1 MKLTERHSETEDIV
15 PEAKG
20 SQDLELHLAQW
31 HYAFMAFKL
40 EGRCAAANV
49 VVTSIY
55 VVFVQTDSFSDGPDM
70 TEVFQVLR
78 SPMTCK
84 FSLLALQQQQNT
96 VQPGSPVVGA
106 GTEHW
111 KILTTSQVAQLR
123 SAAASSKLHSEI
135 SQKAKSS
142 VEGFWS
148 HVFRSSF
155 GGLHRELAWI
165 WICVVPVWSLTTETT
180 LPSAAVISDHSRWC
194 CACRFACCAAM
205 SWFRTSQLLYFW
217 GPWGVSSWFCQLGSV
232 DKCSPQSSCE
242 SIVWTQP
249 KSAISSFACSI
260 WVSADLHKA
269 AGNQMQ
275 VFIWLMPLQTSK
287 TYHKH
292 KPRTK
297 VEFYQFHQEHVMDN
311 SGMLHPISCTSFVSP
326 CGQLKYMPMHVSIWV
341 SNWIRQF
348 WMLWLSMDYW
358 CWIFVFVPQLHC
370 PRPV

>member
-1 MKLTERHSETEDIV
+1 MDPTWRKCFRCSDPPWLANFRFSHCSSSKIPCSPGLQWWE
-15 PEAKG
+15 
-20 SQDLELHLAQW
+20 LELSIEKFLRLPRLHSSEALRPLPNYIARSPRRQSRQW
-31 HYAFMAFKL
+31 KVFDPMFFARHL
-40 EGRCAAANV
+40 EGCIGNWLEFG
-49 VVTSIY
+49 
-55 VVFVQTDSFSDGPDM
+55 FVL
-70 TEVFQVLR
+70 E
-78 SPMTCK
+78 
-84 FSLLALQQQQNT
+84 
-96 VQPGSPVVGA
+96 
-106 GTEHW
+106 
-111 KILTTSQVAQLR
+111 
-123 SAAASSKLHSEI
+123 
-135 SQKAKSS
+135 
-142 VEGFWS
+142 
-148 HVFRSSF
+148 
-155 GGLHRELAWI
+155 
-165 WICVVPVWSLTTETT
+165 VWSLTTETT

-249 KSAISSFACSI
+249 KSAISSFACGI

-326 CGQLKYMPMHVSIWV
+326 CGQLKHMLVHVSIWV